1 MVMIYHGTNV
11 DTMTTFEYTDDYYTQ
26 NIKVSVTKN
35 LLDLGFAVFAPS
47 AVKWVSY
54 LMNANW

>member
-47 AVKWVSY
+47 AVK
-54 LMNANW
+54 